1 MGKQSERNLVRSNL
15 VLSFKVMKQTM
26 DSNDIGSAMG
36 SCRWSDG
43 LTKGDGL
50 LKGLVERERE
60 REINWVLRWLWFLP
74 FDLSLNMCLSS
85 I

>member
-1 MGKQSERNLVRSNL
+1 M
-15 VLSFKVMKQTM
+15 LSFKVMKQTM
-26 DSNDIGSAMG
+26 DSNDIRSSMG

-60 REINWVLRWLWFLP
+60 REKLGFEVALVSALRSFT
-74 FDLSLNMCLSS
+74 
-85 I
+85 